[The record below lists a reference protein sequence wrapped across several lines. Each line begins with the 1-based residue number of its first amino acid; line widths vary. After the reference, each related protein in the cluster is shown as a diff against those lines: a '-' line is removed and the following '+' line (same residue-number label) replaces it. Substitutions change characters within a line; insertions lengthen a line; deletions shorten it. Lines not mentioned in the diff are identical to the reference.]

1 MNPAPSATPANLE
14 AWARAVES
22 RDSRFDGWVI
32 VGVTSTGIYCRPS
45 CPTPVRPKRANM
57 RFFATPASAQM
68 EGFRACK
75 RCLPD
80 AAPGSPEWN
89 RRDDLV
95 GRAIR
100 AIDDGLV
107 DRVGVQGLAR
117 HLAVSSRHL
126 HRLLST
132 EVGATPVALARARRA
147 RAARV
152 LIETTDLPFGEVAFG
167 SGFDSIRQ
175 FNDTVNEV
183 FACTPTV
190 LRAKATQ
197 QSARRSGH
205 RPTMPDAVSSGAIS
219 LRLAHRAPYDRD
231 QVLAWLGS
239 HAVPG
244 VEAREGWC
252 YSRSLRLPH
261 GPAVVA
267 LDLSSGTHV
276 EASFWLTS
284 LVDLQT
290 ALHRCRRMLD
300 LDADP
305 AVVDESLGVDPLLAA
320 GVARHPGTRSPADV
334 DGFDALLRAIIHQQV
349 SVASAVG
356 VLARLTAAHGH
367 RLDPALSFAALGG
380 ERSPITT
387 VFPDAEVWAALDP
400 DELGLPA
407 SRAATVVA
415 AARAVAEGTVDL
427 SPGADRE
434 AARQQLLRIKGIGP
448 WTVAVTSL
456 RGLSDPDVFVPGDL
470 ALERSAQEVAR
481 RQGIEGSMS
490 LEARSLGWSPWRS
503 YAMHHLW
510 RSYAPKSAGK
520 TAGPDTPLETTR
532 NPMGANA

>member
-1 MNPAPSATPANLE
+1 MNRSSPTAPANVE

-107 DRVGVQGLAR
+107 DRVGVNGLAR
-117 HLAVSSRHL
+117 HLAVSARHL
-126 HRLLST
+126 NRLLAA

-147 RAARV
+147 RAARL
-152 LIETTDLPFGEVAFG
+152 LIETTDLPFSEVAFAA
-167 SGFDSIRQ
+167 GFDSIRQ
-175 FNDTVNEV
+175 FNDTVSEV
-183 FACTPTV
+183 FACTPTT
-190 LRAKATQ
+190 LRGKAA
-197 QSARRSGH
+197 SRGRSRSSH
-205 RPTMPDAVSSGAIS
+205 RHGTSDSIPAGALS
-219 LRLAHRAPYDRD
+219 LRLPFRAPYNRD

-239 HAVPG
+239 HAIPG
-244 VEAREGWC
+244 VEACRGTR
-252 YSRSLRLPH
+252 YARSLRLPH
-261 GPAVVA
+261 GPAVVL
-267 LDLSSGTHV
+267 LDLEPGTHV
-276 EASFWLTS
+276 EASFWLSS
-284 LVDLQT
+284 LADLQT

-305 AVVDESLGVDPLLAA
+305 AVVDHTLGADPLLAA
-320 GVARHPGTRSPADV
+320 SVSQHPGTRSPADV

-356 VLARLTAAHGH
+356 VLGRLTAAHGQ
-367 RLDPALSFAALGG
+367 RLDQPISFSGVGDGLA
-380 ERSPITT
+380 EITT
-387 VFPDAEVWAALDP
+387 VFPGPEVWAALDSN
-400 DELGLPA
+400 DLGLPA
-407 SRAATVVA
+407 SRATTVVA
-415 AARAVAEGTVDL
+415 AARAVIDGIVDL

-434 AARQQLLRIKGIGP
+434 LARRQLRTIKGIGP
-448 WTVAVTSL
+448 WTAAVTSL

-470 ALERSAQEVAR
+470 ALQRSAESVAR
-481 RQGIEGSMS
+481 TNRIEDSVS
-490 LEARSLGWSPWRS
+490 LEDRSLRWRPWRS

-510 RSYAPKSAGK
+510 RSYQPKSADRPRGR
-520 TAGPDTPLETTR
+520 ADTTGTR
-532 NPMGANA
+532 P

>member
-1 MNPAPSATPANLE
+1 MSASPSAAPANLE

-45 CPTPVRPKRANM
+45 CPTPIRPKRSNM

-107 DRVGVQGLAR
+107 DRIGVQGLAE
-117 HLAVSSRHL
+117 HLAVSARHL
-126 HRLLST
+126 NRLLST

-167 SGFDSIRQ
+167 AGFDSIRQ
-175 FNDTVNEV
+175 FNDTVSEV

-190 LRAKATQ
+190 LRAKA
-197 QSARRSGH
+197 SRPGAKRARHGPAAHRSL
-205 RPTMPDAVSSGAIS
+205 PAGAIS
-219 LRLAHRAPYDRD
+219 LRLPFRPPYNRD

-239 HAVPG
+239 HSVPG
-244 VEAREGWC
+244 VEARAGWR
-252 YSRSLRLPH
+252 YARSLRLPH
-261 GPAVVA
+261 GPAVVL
-267 LDLSSGTHV
+267 LDLTSETHV
-276 EASFWLTS
+276 EASFWLAS

-305 AVVDESLGVDPLLAA
+305 AVVDQTLGVDPLLAPS
-320 GVARHPGTRSPADV
+320 VARHPGTRSPADV

-356 VLARLTAAHGH
+356 VLGRLTAAHGQ
-367 RLDPALSFAALGG
+367 RLDPAMSFAALGADVP
-380 ERSPITT
+380 EITT
-387 VFPDAEVWAALDP
+387 VFPGAEVWAGLDP
-400 DELGLPA
+400 NDLGLPA

-415 AARAVAEGTVDL
+415 AARAVADGIIDL

-434 AARQQLLRIKGIGP
+434 VARQQLLTVKGIGP
-448 WTVAVTSL
+448 WTAAITLL

-470 ALERSAQEVAR
+470 ALQRSAANLAQE
-481 RQGIEGSMS
+481 QGIERPVS
-490 LEARSLGWSPWRS
+490 LDARSTGWSPWRS

-510 RSYAPKSAGK
+510 RSYAPKSASSTISRSRGRS
-520 TAGPDTPLETTR
+520 DTTGTI
-532 NPMGANA
+532 A

>member
-1 MNPAPSATPANLE
+1 MSRLSPSVPANLE

-45 CPTPVRPKRANM
+45 CPTPVRPKRSNM

-100 AIDDGLV
+100 AIDDGLI
-107 DRVGVQGLAR
+107 DRVGVNGLAE
-117 HLAVSSRHL
+117 HLAVSARHMN
-126 HRLLST
+126 RLLAA

-152 LIETTDLPFGEVAFG
+152 LIETTELPFSEVAFAA
-167 SGFDSIRQ
+167 GFDSIRQ
-175 FNDTVNEV
+175 FNDTVSEV
-183 FACTPTV
+183 FACTPTT
-190 LRAKATQ
+190 LREKAT
-197 QSARRSGH
+197 RSGPNRSRH
-205 RPTMPDAVSSGAIS
+205 RRAFPDSIPTGAIS
-219 LRLAHRAPYDRD
+219 LRLPFRVPYNRD

-239 HAVPG
+239 HAIPG
-244 VEAREGWC
+244 VEACNGRR
-252 YSRSLRLPH
+252 YARSLRLPR
-261 GPAVVA
+261 GPAVVL
-267 LDLSSGTHV
+267 LDLEPETHV
-276 EASFWLTS
+276 EASIWLSS
-284 LVDLQT
+284 LADLQT

-305 AVVDESLGVDPLLAA
+305 GVVDQALAADPLLASSVSA
-320 GVARHPGTRSPADV
+320 HPGTRSPADV

-356 VLARLTAAHGH
+356 VLARLTAVHGH
-367 RLDPALSFAALGG
+367 GLEQPFSFAALGEG
-380 ERSPITT
+380 LTGITT
-387 VFPDAEVWAALDP
+387 VIPGPEVWAALDP
-400 DELGLPA
+400 NHLGLPA
-407 SRAATVVA
+407 SRARTVVA
-415 AARAVAEGTVDL
+415 AARAVVDGTIDL

-434 AARQQLLRIKGIGP
+434 RARHQLRTIKGIGP
-448 WTVAVTSL
+448 WTAAITSL

-470 ALERSAQEVAR
+470 ALQRAAESVALANR
-481 RQGIEGSMS
+481 IEGNLS
-490 LEARSLGWSPWRS
+490 LEDRSLQWRPWRS

-510 RSYAPKSAGK
+510 RSYQPKSRSDPTGR
-520 TAGPDTPLETTR
+520 TP
-532 NPMGANA
+532 